1 MNIKLVIKD
10 AIKNHK
16 NKKNR
21 PSETELFNKVMDS
34 LTQRANIRADIC
46 LRLIRQKQYS
56 IMEGNK

>member
-21 PSETELFNKVMDS
+21 PSETELFNKVMDN

-46 LRLIRQKQYS
+46 LKLIQQRQFS
-56 IMEGNK
+56 VSGSNN